1 MRKSMGTVLLTLFL
15 GILIG
20 AIFSEIIGL
29 FLEEGSVAHQLFV
42 RSVDFGPELNQWD
55 LVILEIAFGFKL
67 HFNFMSLVGVFV
79 ASQILR
85 WYR

>member
-1 MRKSMGTVLLTLFL
+1 MGTVLLTLFL

-42 RSVDFGPELNQWD
+42 RSVDFGPGFNQWD
-55 LVILEIAFGFKL
+55 LVILEISFGFKL